1 MKKEKKRPTG
11 LIITAVI
18 FGLLDVA
25 ALALL
30 ICVIFISPVK
40 KKAVEVSLP
49 ADFQEN
55 AQGYDSLDMTA
66 DYPSSA
72 TVSYGGAGSVSKKQQ
87 VQDDGLGDPYVD
99 DPNNLNSYNNNSN
112 KDDSTVTASNDPYDG
127 FVFPDSDTTV
137 ITKTRMKETLTS
149 KSLCRR
155 AINELYARHGYQ
167 FTKQENTDY
176 FNQYDWYRNM
186 IKEPDM
192 SVIASEFSST
202 EKKNVEALQAYEDS
216 KGWS

>member
-30 ICVIFISPVK
+30 ICVIFISPAK
-40 KKAVEVSLP
+40 KKAIEVSLP
-49 ADFQEN
+49 ANFQEN

-112 KDDSTVTASNDPYDG
+112 EDDSTVTASNDPYDG

-176 FNQYDWYRNM
+176 FNQ
-186 IKEPDM
+186 
-192 SVIASEFSST
+192 
-202 EKKNVEALQAYEDS
+202 
-216 KGWS
+216 

>member
-11 LIITAVI
+11 FIITAVI

-30 ICVIFISPVK
+30 ICVIFISPAK

-72 TVSYGGAGSVSKKQQ
+72 TVSYAAPVLSLK
-87 VQDDGLGDPYVD
+87 
-99 DPNNLNSYNNNSN
+99 SN
-112 KDDSTVTASNDPYDG
+112 R
-127 FVFPDSDTTV
+127 F
-137 ITKTRMKETLTS
+137 RMTDWGILTLT
-149 KSLCRR
+149 
-155 AINELYARHGYQ
+155 IQ
-167 FTKQENTDY
+167 TT
-176 FNQYDWYRNM
+176 
-186 IKEPDM
+186 
-192 SVIASEFSST
+192 
-202 EKKNVEALQAYEDS
+202 
-216 KGWS
+216 

>member
-1 MKKEKKRPTG
+1 MYEILFYSRC
-11 LIITAVI
+11 
-18 FGLLDVA
+18 FF
-25 ALALL
+25 
-30 ICVIFISPVK
+30 CFSR
-40 KKAVEVSLP
+40 
-49 ADFQEN
+49 
-55 AQGYDSLDMTA
+55 QGYDSLDMTA

-112 KDDSTVTASNDPYDG
+112 EDDSTVTASNDPYDG